1 MATELTTETVSDERF
16 QFTSGI
22 KKQLTIIGGVG
33 AVLFVL
39 GVLYLM
45 IWGGAAHGNEAE
57 MAGAAAE
64 GAHAA
69 GEHHSEFHWYER
81 VFTNLWINN
90 VYFTG
95 LAVIGLFFVAF
106 QYAAQAG
113 WSAAIKRVPEA
124 FGAWLPY
131 AGVLMLVVFV
141 VAWLAHS
148 NLFHWT
154 HSYLYDEAD
163 PRYDAII
170 AGKRAY
176 LNIPFY
182 LGRMVLYFVIWYM
195 AYRYIRKESLAEDDL
210 GGLSHYNR
218 MIKYSTIF
226 IILFA
231 ITSSTS
237 AWDWVLSID
246 THWFSTMFGWYVFA
260 SWFVSGLAA
269 ITLMIVLLR
278 EAGYLTIIN
287 SSHLHDLG
295 KFIFAFSIFWTYVW
309 FSQFLLIYYANI
321 PEETI
326 YFVERLSSDYYS
338 PIFFINLIMNFFF
351 PFLVFMTRDSKRHTI
366 FIKVVCTVVLVG
378 HWLDFYLMVT
388 PGVLKENGNFGI
400 LEIGLAM
407 VYLAAF
413 LFVVLGNLAKAPLVA
428 RNHPMLQ
435 ESLHHH
441 T

>member
-1 MATELTTETVSDERF
+1 MATELTTETISDERF
-16 QFTSGI
+16 QFTAGI
-22 KKQLTIIGGVG
+22 KKQLTIIGVVG
-33 AVLFVL
+33 ATLFVL

-45 IWGGAAHGNEAE
+45 IWGGAAHGHEAE
-57 MAGAAAE
+57 MAGAASE

-69 GEHHSEFHWYER
+69 GEHHGEFHWYER
-81 VFTNLWINN
+81 VFANLWINN

-170 AGKRAY
+170 AGKQAY
-176 LNIPFY
+176 LNIPFF

-210 GGLSHYNR
+210 GGLSQYNK

-278 EAGYLTIIN
+278 EAGYLTMIN

-366 FIKVVCTVVLVG
+366 FIKVVCSVVLVG

-407 VYLAAF
+407 VYLSVF